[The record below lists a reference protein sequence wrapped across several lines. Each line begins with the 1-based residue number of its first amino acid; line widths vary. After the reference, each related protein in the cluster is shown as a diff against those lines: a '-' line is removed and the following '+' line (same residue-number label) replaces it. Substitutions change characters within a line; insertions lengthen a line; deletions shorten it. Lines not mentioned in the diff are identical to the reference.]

1 MKDFWSKCPTI
12 FRCDM
17 KLLFKFIW
25 TTVDEHCGQT
35 VYLKDNLDPLGPK
48 SLRVLAQ
55 DNM

>member
-1 MKDFWSKCPTI
+1 M
-12 FRCDM
+12 
-17 KLLFKFIW
+17 
-25 TTVDEHCGQT
+25 DEHFGQT